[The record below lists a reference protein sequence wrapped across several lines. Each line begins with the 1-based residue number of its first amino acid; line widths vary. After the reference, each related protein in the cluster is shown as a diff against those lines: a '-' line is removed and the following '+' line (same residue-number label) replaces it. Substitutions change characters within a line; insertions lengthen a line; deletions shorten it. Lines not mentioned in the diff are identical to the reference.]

1 MDNNNNKKK
10 KNYQNFFII
19 ILFEIKMGQI
29 ILFTFVPPC
38 VLTKIISS
46 LIKSPHSPCT
56 FCVLLQ
62 VTVYLIQ

>member
-1 MDNNNNKKK
+1 MDNKKK
-10 KNYQNFFII
+10 SYQNFLFYYYYF
-19 ILFEIKMGQI
+19 FEIIMVQI

-38 VLTKIISS
+38 VLTKKIISM
-46 LIKSPHSPCT
+46 LIKPPHSPCT